1 MTRMTGLQELDEAEK
16 TRPPSHLSAQVSV
29 LRYPTPHELYAA
41 MPQIRNLTQLRPRE
55 DEVSLDYL
63 LRLQASV
70 TPEEAVTFAAF
81 AALPRVAVWWGYEC
95 LRNLRADFSPHD
107 RELLEKIAH
116 WSSNGDQA
124 LRYDIMRMAL
134 FAERRT
140 AAVMLG
146 LAAGWSG
153 AQIAPNDPAPVPPH
167 RTPRAVNAAVLSA
180 LAQCQLANR
189 PHHLL
194 RVTRLAE
201 QLFRAY

>member
-1 MTRMTGLQELDEAEK
+1 MTGLQEIDESEK
-16 TRPPSHLSAQVSV
+16 TRPPSQMSVQVSV

-55 DEVSLDYL
+55 DESSLEFL
-63 LRLQASV
+63 ARLRSSA

-81 AALPRVAVWWGYEC
+81 AAVPRVAVWWGYEC
-95 LRNLRADFSPHD
+95 LRNLREDFSPHD
-107 RELLEKIAH
+107 RELLETVAQ
-116 WSSNGDQA
+116 WSSSGDPQ
-124 LRYDIMRMAL
+124 LRYDIMKVAL

-146 LAAGWSG
+146 LAAGWAG

-194 RVTRLAE
+194 RLFRMAE

>member
-1 MTRMTGLQELDEAEK
+1 MTGRQDIDETEK
-16 TRPPSHLSAQVSV
+16 TRPPSQLAMSVSA
-29 LRYPTPHELYAA
+29 LRYQTPHELYQA

-55 DEVSLDYL
+55 DESSLEFL
-63 LRLQASV
+63 VRLQSSA
-70 TPEEAVTFAAF
+70 TPEEAVTFTAF
-81 AALPRVAVWWGYEC
+81 AAVPRIAVWWGYEC

-107 RELLEKIAH
+107 RELLEKIAA
-116 WSSNGDQA
+116 WSSSGDTH
-124 LRYDIMRMAL
+124 LRYDIMKTAL

-140 AAVMLG
+140 ATVMLG

-153 AQIAPNDPAPVPPH
+153 AQVAPNDPSPVPPF

-194 RVTRLAE
+194 RLVRTAE
-201 QLFRAY
+201 QLFRVY